1 MDKVNGSYIYT
12 NIYTHLQL
20 LFIFT
25 RLLAIK
31 KDEIVLSVAAWMDL
45 HGIMLS
51 ELSKKDNYHT
61 TSLICGI

>member
-20 LFIFT
+20 LHIYT

-31 KDEIVLSVAAWMDL
+31 KDEILVSVAAWMDL
-45 HGIMLS
+45 HGIKLS
-51 ELSKKDNYHT
+51 EISKKDNYQT

>member
-12 NIYTHLQL
+12 NICTHLQL

-61 TSLICGI
+61 TSLIGGI